1 MRLLVDDWQERIA
14 AEQKRRNAMLMEA
27 VMGSDYRAVD
37 ECLYACEQVAEMCKV
52 AVRLADL
59 TSRWTADAAE
69 VVSEH
74 PA

>member
-1 MRLLVDDWQERIA
+1 MRLLVDDWQDQLA

-37 ECLYACEQVAEMCKV
+37 ECLYACDQVAEVCKV

-69 VVSEH
+69 VVHEH

>member
-1 MRLLVDDWQERIA
+1 MRLLVYDWQEQLA
-14 AEQKRRNAMLMEA
+14 VEQQRRNAALMEA

-37 ECLYACEQVAEMCKV
+37 ECLYACDQVAEVCKV

-69 VVSEH
+69 VVHEH

>member
-1 MRLLVDDWQERIA
+1 MRLLVPDWQERIA

-37 ECLYACEQVAEMCKV
+37 ECLYACEQVAEVCRV

-59 TSRWTADAAE
+59 MSRWTADAAE
-69 VVSEH
+69 VVHEH

>member
-1 MRLLVDDWQERIA
+1 MRLLIPDWQERIA

-37 ECLYACEQVAEMCKV
+37 ECLYACDQVAEVCKV

-69 VVSEH
+69 VVHEH

>member
-1 MRLLVDDWQERIA
+1 MRLLIPDWQERIA

-37 ECLYACEQVAEMCKV
+37 ECLYACEQVAEVCKV

-69 VVSEH
+69 VVHEH

>member
-1 MRLLVDDWQERIA
+1 MRLLVPDWQERIA
-14 AEQKRRNAMLMEA
+14 AEQKRRSSALMEA

-37 ECLYACEQVAEMCKV
+37 DCLYACDQVAEVCKV

-59 TSRWTADAAE
+59 TSRWAADAAE
-69 VVSEH
+69 VVHEH

>member
-1 MRLLVDDWQERIA
+1 MRLLVDDWQDQLA

-37 ECLYACEQVAEMCKV
+37 ECLYACDQVAEVCKV

-59 TSRWTADAAE
+59 TSRWTPDTAE
-69 VVSEH
+69 VVHEH

>member
-1 MRLLVDDWQERIA
+1 MRLLVPDWQEQLAVEQQRGVA
-14 AEQKRRNAMLMEA
+14 ALMEA

-37 ECLYACEQVAEMCKV
+37 ECLYACEQVAEVCKV

-69 VVSEH
+69 VVHEH

>member
-1 MRLLVDDWQERIA
+1 MRLLAPDWQEQLA
-14 AEQKRRNAMLMEA
+14 TEQKRRNAALMA
-27 VMGSDYRAVD
+27 AMRDSDYRAVD

-69 VVSEH
+69 VVHEH

>member
-1 MRLLVDDWQERIA
+1 MRLLIPDWQERIA
-14 AEQKRRNAMLMEA
+14 AEQQRRNAMLMDA

-37 ECLYACEQVAEMCKV
+37 DCLYACDQMIELYTL

-69 VVSEH
+69 VVHEH

>member
-1 MRLLVDDWQERIA
+1 MRLLVPDWQERIA
-14 AEQKRRNAMLMEA
+14 AEQKRRNAMLIEA

-37 ECLYACEQVAEMCKV
+37 DCLYACEQVAEVCKV

>member
-1 MRLLVDDWQERIA
+1 MRLLVDDWQEQLA
-14 AEQKRRNAMLMEA
+14 AEQKRRNAALMDA

-37 ECLYACEQVAEMCKV
+37 DCLYACEQVAEVCKV

-59 TSRWTADAAE
+59 TSRWLTDAAE

>member
-1 MRLLVDDWQERIA
+1 MALLAPDWQEQLA
-14 AEQKRRNAMLMEA
+14 AEQKRRNAALMDA

-37 ECLYACEQVAEMCKV
+37 DCLYACEQVAEVCKV

-59 TSRWTADAAE
+59 TSRWLTDAAE

>member
-1 MRLLVDDWQERIA
+1 MRLLVDDWQDQLA

-37 ECLYACEQVAEMCKV
+37 ECLYACDQVAEVCKV